1 MTHIRRSKLLSL
13 FRIRKDEK
21 MLAAIWAQD
30 ENGLIGKEDRL
41 PWRLPNDLKFF
52 KQMTEANTL
61 VMGRKTFEGMGSRPL
76 PNRQTIVLTRDSSYK
91 AEGVHVMHS
100 VEDVLALEKET
111 DGIFFI
117 AGGSAVYQEFLPF
130 CTILYRTVIHH
141 VFDGDVYFPPV
152 DWSDWSLINTSQG
165 EMDEKNRYPHQF
177 ETYQRNENPVK
188 SGTGELTI

>member
-1 MTHIRRSKLLSL
+1 
-13 FRIRKDEK
+13 

-111 DGIFFI
+111 DGIFSSLEGQLFI
-117 AGGSAVYQEFLPF
+117 KNF
-130 CTILYRTVIHH
+130 CHFVRYYTVQSSIM
-141 VFDGDVYFPPV
+141 Y
-152 DWSDWSLINTSQG
+152 SMEMLIF
-165 EMDEKNRYPHQF
+165 HLL
-177 ETYQRNENPVK
+177 
-188 SGTGELTI
+188 TGLIGH

>member
-1 MTHIRRSKLLSL
+1 MTHIQQSKRLSL
-13 FRIRKDEK
+13 FKIRKDEK

-76 PNRQTIVLTRDSSYK
+76 PNRQTIVLTRDSSYT

-100 VEDVLALEKET
+100 VEEVLALEKET

-130 CTILYRTVIHH
+130 CTILYRTVIYH
-141 VFDGDVYFPPV
+141 VFDGDAYFPPV

-165 EMDEKNRYPHQF
+165 EIDEKNRYPHQF
-177 ETYQRNENPVK
+177 ETYQRNENPLK
-188 SGTGELTI
+188 NGTGE

>member
-1 MTHIRRSKLLSL
+1 
-13 FRIRKDEK
+13 

-117 AGGSAVYQEFLPF
+117 AGGSAVYQEFLPL

-141 VFDGDVYFPPV
+141 VFDGDAYFPPV

>member
-1 MTHIRRSKLLSL
+1 MTHIQQSKRLSL
-13 FRIRKDEK
+13 FKIRKDEK

-76 PNRQTIVLTRDSSYK
+76 PNRQTIVLTRDPSYT

-100 VEDVLALEKET
+100 VEEVLALEKET

-141 VFDGDVYFPPV
+141 VFDGDAYFPHV

-165 EMDEKNRYPHQF
+165 EIDEKNRYPHQF
-177 ETYQRNENPVK
+177 ETYQRNENPLK
-188 SGTGELTI
+188 KGTGE